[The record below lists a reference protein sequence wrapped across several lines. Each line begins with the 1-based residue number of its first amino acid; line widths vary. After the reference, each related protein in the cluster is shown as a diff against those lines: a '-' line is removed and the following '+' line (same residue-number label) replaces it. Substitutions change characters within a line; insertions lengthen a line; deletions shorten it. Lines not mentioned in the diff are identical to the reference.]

1 MKVGI
6 AFANILNFGT
16 PEGSIQ
22 FAQDAEKA
30 GDCLLYTS
38 TSPRELSTTRM
49 TSSE

>member
-22 FAQDAEKA
+22 FAQAAEKA
-30 GDCLLYTS
+30 GVESLWTV
-38 TSPRELSTTRM
+38 
-49 TSSE
+49 